1 MKTKFT
7 GTNGEFQSTQQL
19 EPGHI
24 TIGYLEE
31 MLEWLFYHNNM
42 SKKEKL
48 KNIINV
54 EDMIKDL
61 VKSQFDPVNAEY
73 IPTWSKK
80 LKNENTRRY

>member
-7 GTNGEFQSTQQL
+7 GPNGEFQSTHQL

-48 KNIINV
+48 ENILNV
-54 EDMIKDL
+54 ESMIKDL

-73 IPTWSKK
+73 TPTWSKK
-80 LKNENTRRY
+80 LKK

>member
-7 GTNGEFQSTQQL
+7 GPNGEFQSTHQL

-42 SKKEKL
+42 PKKEKL
-48 KNIINV
+48 ENILNI
-54 EDMIKDL
+54 ESMIKDL

-73 IPTWSKK
+73 TPTWSKK
-80 LKNENTRRY
+80 LKK

>member
-7 GTNGEFQSTQQL
+7 GPNGEFQSTHQL

-42 SKKEKL
+42 HKKEKL
-48 KNIINV
+48 KNILNV
-54 EDMIKDL
+54 ESMIKDL

-80 LKNENTRRY
+80 LIKN

>member
-7 GTNGEFQSTQQL
+7 GPNGEFQSTHQL

-48 KNIINV
+48 KNILNV
-54 EDMIKDL
+54 ESMIKDL
-61 VKSQFDPVNAEY
+61 VKSSFDPVNAEY

-80 LKNENTRRY
+80 LKK

>member
-7 GTNGEFQSTQQL
+7 GPNGEFQSTHQL

-42 SKKEKL
+42 PKKEKL
-48 KNIINV
+48 ENILNV
-54 EDMIKDL
+54 ERMIKDL
-61 VKSQFDPVNAEY
+61 VKSEFNARY
-73 IPTWSKK
+73 TPTWSKK
-80 LKNENTRRY
+80 IIK